1 MHTASTTARGTKP
14 GGLASSKWASTTSPA
29 WSSRGTPTYTPRSSS
44 SSSAVGPRATSV
56 ITPAT
61 QWWETPNPAPK
72 LRDPAAATSAAAPST
87 ATPAA
92 AAPTTP
98 PPPQLSAAQRE
109 LRRYVQ
115 IVRRM
120 KWKLPYLQDGYR
132 RALTREDDA
141 ELMFKLDF
149 YEYYMLLERALVHLL
164 GGFGRAV
171 ERGPAPA
178 PAPAN
183 GTGTGTGTGA
193 NGTHR
198 YHQNVLAALERADN
212 PLRAALGTGDVRVF
226 LGRAKEL
233 RNRWKYA
240 EGDEPSTAQQPP
252 LLKGPTRGSITGRAP
267 LESYD
272 LDSMFGHI
280 FGGFDQ
286 GYGIAEAWVAELA
299 SRADMVPAVT
309 ADGAAG
315 ADMAVDDDEEF
326 DFMVD
331 AMDWE
336 AV

>member
-1 MHTASTTARGTKP
+1 MQTASTTARGIKP
-14 GGLASSKWASTTSPA
+14 GGLSSSKWASTTSPA

-44 SSSAVGPRATSV
+44 SSSSAVGPRETSA

-61 QWWETPNPAPK
+61 QWWETPNPEPK
-72 LRDPAAATSAAAPST
+72 LRDPAAETSAAAPSPATSAAAPTT
-87 ATPAA
+87 A
-92 AAPTTP
+92 P
-98 PPPQLSAAQRE
+98 PPPLSAAQRE

-164 GGFGRAV
+164 GVFGRAV

-178 PAPAN
+178 PASAN
-183 GTGTGTGTGA
+183 GTGTAA

-240 EGDEPSTAQQPP
+240 EGDESSTAQQQQQSS
-252 LLKGPTRGSITGRAP
+252 LKGPTRGITGRAP

-299 SRADMVPAVT
+299 SRADMVPAVA
-309 ADGAAG
+309 ADGTPG

>member
-1 MHTASTTARGTKP
+1 MQTASNGTRGIKP
-14 GGLASSKWASTTSPA
+14 GGLNSSKWASSSASSSTA
-29 WSSRGTPTYTPRSSS
+29 WSSRGSSS
-44 SSSAVGPRATSV
+44 YAPRNSSTSSAAPRETSA
-56 ITPAT
+56 ITPAI
-61 QWWETPNPAPK
+61 QWWETPNPTPK
-72 LRDPAAATSAAAPST
+72 MRDPTAAATSTSAKTPSPSPPGSAP
-87 ATPAA
+87 
-92 AAPTTP
+92 
-98 PPPQLSAAQRE
+98 LSAAQRE

-132 RALTREDDA
+132 RALTDEDDA

-164 GGFGRAV
+164 GVFGVGISR
-171 ERGPAPA
+171 EGPGPK
-178 PAPAN
+178 PQPQQP
-183 GTGTGTGTGA
+183 GA
-193 NGTHR
+193 GAGSGPGMTNGTHR
-198 YHQNVLAALERADN
+198 YHQNVLAALEREGN
-212 PLRAALGTGDVRVF
+212 PLRAALGTGEVRAY

-240 EGDEPSTAQQPP
+240 EENGGGPAAAPGDR
-252 LLKGPTRGSITGRAP
+252 RGVTGRAP

-286 GYGIAEAWVAELA
+286 GYVIAEAWVAELA
-299 SRADMVPAVT
+299 SRADMVPSVGGEGGGT
-309 ADGAAG
+309 EMRVDGEE
-315 ADMAVDDDEEF
+315 EEF

>member
-1 MHTASTTARGTKP
+1 MHTASTTAPGIKP

-29 WSSRGTPTYTPRSSS
+29 WSSRGTPTYTPRGSSS
-44 SSSAVGPRATSV
+44 SSRNNSSSAVGPRATSV

-92 AAPTTP
+92 AAPTTAP
-98 PPPQLSAAQRE
+98 PPPAVGRPGGAPPLRPDRCAAWR
-109 LRRYVQ
+109 
-115 IVRRM
+115 
-120 KWKLPYLQDGYR
+120 WKAALPCGTGYR
-132 RALTREDDA
+132 PAPLNPRGRRPSPCSKPRT
-141 ELMFKLDF
+141 FNK
-149 YEYYMLLERALVHLL
+149 YYMPPSNAALVHLS
-164 GGFGRAV
+164 RA
-171 ERGPAPA
+171 APA
-178 PAPAN
+178 AGAKRHAPA
-183 GTGTGTGTGA
+183 TPETCSPA
-193 NGTHR
+193 H
-198 YHQNVLAALERADN
+198 ERADN
-212 PLRAALGTGDVRVF
+212 SLRAALGTGDVRVF

-299 SRADMVPAVT
+299 SRADMVPAAA

-315 ADMAVDDDEEF
+315 ADMAIDDDEEF

>member
-1 MHTASTTARGTKP
+1 MHTASTNTRGIKP
-14 GGLASSKWASTTSPA
+14 GGLSSSKWASATSPA
-29 WSSRGTPTYTPRSSS
+29 WSSRGSPTYAPRGPAPRET
-44 SSSAVGPRATSV
+44 SA

-61 QWWETPNPAPK
+61 QWWETPNPEPK
-72 LRDPAAATSAAAPST
+72 LRDPDAP
-87 ATPAA
+87 
-92 AAPTTP
+92 APNAKTTTTP
-98 PPPQLSAAQRE
+98 PAPPLLSTAQRE

-132 RALTREDDA
+132 RALTGEDDA

-164 GGFGRAV
+164 GVFGVGVSREGA
-171 ERGPAPA
+171 GP
-178 PAPAN
+178 
-183 GTGTGTGTGA
+183 GA
-193 NGTHR
+193 GGVNGTHR
-198 YHQNVLAALERADN
+198 YHQNVLAALEREGN
-212 PLRAALGTGDVRVF
+212 PLRGALGTGDVKMY

-240 EGDEPSTAQQPP
+240 EGEGAPTQPQP
-252 LLKGPTRGSITGRAP
+252 QGHRGAPMGISGRAP

-272 LDSMFGHI
+272 LDSMFGFI

-286 GYGIAEAWVAELA
+286 GYVIAEAWVAELA
-299 SRADMVPAVT
+299 SRANMVPSV
-309 ADGAAG
+309 GGEGVAAK
-315 ADMAVDDDEEF
+315 MAVDREEEF

>member
-1 MHTASTTARGTKP
+1 MQTAPTTARGIKP
-14 GGLASSKWASTTSPA
+14 GGLSSSKWASTTSPA
-29 WSSRGTPTYTPRSSS
+29 WSSRGTPTYTPRSGSGSS
-44 SSSAVGPRATSV
+44 SIAVGPRGTSA

-72 LRDPAAATSAAAPST
+72 LRDPAAETSAAAAPS
-87 ATPAA
+87 PA
-92 AAPTTP
+92 P
-98 PPPQLSAAQRE
+98 PPPLSAAQRE

-164 GGFGRAV
+164 GVFGRAV
-171 ERGPAPA
+171 ERGPAPV
-178 PAPAN
+178 PASAN
-183 GTGTGTGTGA
+183 GAAAGAAA

-198 YHQNVLAALERADN
+198 YHQNVLAALDRADN

-240 EGDEPSTAQQPP
+240 EGDDQQPP
-252 LLKGPTRGSITGRAP
+252 SLKAPTRGITGRAP

-299 SRADMVPAVT
+299 SRAGMVPAAA
-309 ADGAAG
+309 ADGTAG